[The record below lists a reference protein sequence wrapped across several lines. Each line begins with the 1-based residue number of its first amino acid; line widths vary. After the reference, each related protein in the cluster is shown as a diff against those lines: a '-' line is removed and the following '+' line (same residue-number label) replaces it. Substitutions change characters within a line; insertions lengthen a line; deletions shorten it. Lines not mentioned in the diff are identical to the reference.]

1 MDNFI
6 WHASQMLV
14 RCLWYAYQIYFEVS
28 GKILSSVCVNFI
40 IIVPECT
47 QVYMHLICN
56 KYDDL

>member
-1 MDNFI
+1 MVNVI

-28 GKILSSVCVNFI
+28 GKILSSVYLNFI
-40 IIVPECT
+40 DIVSECT